1 MCKED
6 ENGND
11 NTHIWLPLDNKE
23 NKNKKFK
30 VKVRENRYN
39 KVHAHGKSLKVAFLI
54 SLCIKKEN
62 FLLHQPSKS
71 KPERIKKI
79 ISNPLCVFN
88 SKRKVKISLFV
99 LIFT

>member
-54 SLCIKKEN
+54 SLCIKRKN
-62 FLLHQPSKS
+62 FFSTNHQKASPR
-71 KPERIKKI
+71 E
-79 ISNPLCVFN
+79 
-88 SKRKVKISLFV
+88 
-99 LIFT
+99 